1 MTDRCP
7 TGFDEA
13 LLSGFL
19 DGELT
24 QVEAERV
31 RFHLAD
37 CAACRSLHEELVH
50 VREASRATPFQPPPD
65 DQWDERPRGP
75 LSLVTRRLGWVM
87 LVAWVAV
94 VAVFAAW
101 QLATAPERLVFK
113 LFVFSCAAGPALL
126 LVSVVVDRLRTLKTD
141 RYRRVLK

>member
-13 LLSGFL
+13 LLSGCL

-37 CAACRSLHEELVH
+37 CAACRGLYEELRR
-50 VREASRATPFQPPPD
+50 VREASRSTPFQPPPD

-75 LSLVTRRLGWVM
+75 LSLVARRVGWVM
-87 LVAWVAV
+87 VVAWLIAN
-94 VAVFAAW
+94 AAFASW
-101 QLATAPERLVFK
+101 QLATAPEGLWVK
-113 LFVFSCAAGPALL
+113 LLIFSCVAGPALL
-126 LVSVVVDRLRTLKTD
+126 LLSVLVDRLRTLKTD

>member
-13 LLSGFL
+13 LLSGCL

-24 QVEAERV
+24 RVESGRV
-31 RFHLAD
+31 RLHLED
-37 CAACRSLHEELVH
+37 CAACRGLFEELRR
-50 VREASRATPFQPPPD
+50 VREASRATPFPPAPD

-75 LSLVTRRLGWVM
+75 LSFTTRRLGWVM
-87 LVAWVAV
+87 VVAWV
-94 VAVFAAW
+94 VAVAAFAAW
-101 QLATAPERLVFK
+101 QLASAPEGLGVK
-113 LFVFSCAAGPALL
+113 LLAFSCVAGPALL
-126 LVSVVVDRLRTLKTD
+126 LLSVFVDRLRTLKTD